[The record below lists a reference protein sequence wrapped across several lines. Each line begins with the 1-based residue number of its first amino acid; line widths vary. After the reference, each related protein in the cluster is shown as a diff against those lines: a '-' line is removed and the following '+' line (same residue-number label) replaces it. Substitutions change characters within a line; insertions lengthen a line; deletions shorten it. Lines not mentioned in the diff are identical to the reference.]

1 MTGNEIKKVL
11 VVGTGVIGSSWTT
24 LFLAKGHKVIVSD
37 PAPGAKEK
45 LAEFIKSEW
54 PRMQQVGAVEH
65 ADPDSYQFV
74 EDISTA
80 SLDDVDF
87 VQENAPERPEFK
99 TKLIGSLD
107 SRLKKDVVIASS
119 SSGIPSSKFIGECK
133 VAPERVLIGHPFN
146 PPHLIPLVEVVLH
159 SETSQDAV
167 ERAIE
172 FYKSVGKA
180 PVLIKKETPGFLANR
195 LQAAV
200 LTEAYSLVSRGIA
213 SPEDVDT
220 AMSTGPGL
228 RWALAGPYATNIL
241 AGGASDDPFK
251 HFIDHLGPAVNGW
264 KQDMDEHKFEFREEE
279 VKQLSEDVRPFQQK
293 LDREGVRSD
302 MGNGLIELLDMKK
315 DKKNLM

>member
-45 LAEFIKSEW
+45 LADFIKTEW
-54 PRMQQVGAVEH
+54 PRMQRVGVVEH
-65 ADPDSYQFV
+65 AAPNTYQFV
-74 EDISTA
+74 DDISTA
-80 SLDDVDF
+80 DLDDVDF
-87 VQENAPERPEFK
+87 VQENAPERPDFK
-99 TKLIGSLD
+99 SKLIGGLD
-107 SRLKKDVVIASS
+107 ARLSKDVIIASS
-119 SSGIPSSKFIGECK
+119 SSGIPSSKFIGECR
-133 VAPERVLIGHPFN
+133 VAPDRVLIGHPFN
-146 PPHLIPLVEVVLH
+146 PPHLIPLVEVVPH
-159 SETSQDAV
+159 PGTSQDAV

-172 FYKSVGKA
+172 FYKSLGKA
-180 PVLIKKETPGFLANR
+180 PVLIKKEIPGFLANR

-251 HFIDHLGPAVNGW
+251 HFIDHLGPAVHAW
-264 KQDMDEHKFEFREEE
+264 KKDMDEHKFEFQEGE
-279 VKQLSEDVRPFQQK
+279 VKQLSEDVRHFQQK
-293 LDREGVRSD
+293 LAREGVRSD